1 MSLWL
6 TALAKAVFEVDRSMW
21 KSAHA
26 PLASFSHSDPKP
38 SHRLSSSDLGQR
50 LCLVNRMKKS
60 FRVKCCVQLGYPQ
73 RETSWLGF
81 GSQSFPHIRR
91 QKRDGFRKSPIGG
104 WRLVRSSAIHVGT
117 SCRIRRPSQQVR
129 PVLHHRSANLW
140 TRLGVMAKLS
150 AL

>member
-6 TALAKAVFEVDRSMW
+6 TALAKAVFKVDRSML

-50 LCLVNRMKKS
+50 LCLVNRMQKS
-60 FRVKCCVQLGYPQ
+60 FTAKCCVQLGSPQ

-81 GSQSFPHIRR
+81 SSQSFPHIRR

-104 WRLVRSSAIHVGT
+104 WCQVRSSAIGT

-140 TRLGVMAKLS
+140 TRLGGRAKLS